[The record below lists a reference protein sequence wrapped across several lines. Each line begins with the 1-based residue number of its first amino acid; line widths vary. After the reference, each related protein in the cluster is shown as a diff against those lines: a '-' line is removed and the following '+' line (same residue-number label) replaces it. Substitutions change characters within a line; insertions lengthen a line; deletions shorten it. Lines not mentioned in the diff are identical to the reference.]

1 MKSLM
6 GWRASLSMLIVAAA
20 FMAACGGG
28 AAPAAAK
35 PSPPGPVMKYRNML
49 PGQTASAPIDLI
61 QSILYFAPGAA
72 TNVHKHPT
80 IFLATVPQGQFTLK
94 TPSGDQVA
102 SAGAEPRE
110 PPTVAA

>member
-28 AAPAAAK
+28 AAPAATK

-49 PGQTASAPIDLI
+49 PAQTASAPIALM
-61 QSILYFAPGAA
+61 QSSLYLGPGAA
-72 TNVHKHPT
+72 TKVHKHSPVV
-80 IFLATVPQGQFTLK
+80 LAMVLQGQLTLK
-94 TPSGDQVA
+94 AHPGN
-102 SAGAEPRE
+102 
-110 PPTVAA
+110 